1 MLVRIGLTRDTHFA
15 LPRSQATAADNP
27 LQSARALRMPP
38 GRLGLPAGS
47 GLRRWLVD
55 FRVRLLGE
63 EDVGDVCLRIRRD
76 FLEGG
81 KRSPLQSKP
90 PGKCPGRHPP

>member
-15 LPRSQATAADNP
+15 LPRSQAAAADNP

-47 GLRRWLVD
+47 VLRRWLAD

-63 EDVGDVCLRIRRD
+63 EDVGDVCPWIRRNR
-76 FLEGG
+76 LE
-81 KRSPLQSKP
+81 RLHQLLDRVFPPQSQR
-90 PGKCPGRHPP
+90 CACA